1 MTSKRIEDAALPID
15 PDLDQ
20 PATPADGRPDR
31 PAAARRDA
39 PAATPPGARPAAP
52 PAGPRPDCGPD
63 DNLDRGPER
72 DPDRG
77 PARGSERRPGGGSVG
92 RWRGLGTRL
101 RPAALAAIAVGGALG
116 GAARYGMERALPT
129 APDTFP
135 WATFAGNVS
144 GSLALAVLLVFVL
157 EIWPPTRYVR
167 PFAAIGFLGAY
178 TTFSSWMVETDELV
192 AHHRPGL
199 AAGYLAAS
207 LGAGLAAVSLGL
219 VVGRAVLAR
228 RSRAGA
234 PAGRS

>member
-1 MTSKRIEDAALPID
+1 MPGRLRRPPVRD
-15 PDLDQ
+15 PTAD
-20 PATPADGRPDR
+20 PTATPTADPTGDR
-31 PAAARRDA
+31 PREL
-39 PAATPPGARPAAP
+39 G
-52 PAGPRPDCGPD
+52 G
-63 DNLDRGPER
+63 
-72 DPDRG
+72 
-77 PARGSERRPGGGSVG
+77 RPGGGSGG

-101 RPAALAAIAVGGALG
+101 RPGVLAAIAVGGALG

-178 TTFSSWMVETDELV
+178 TTFSTWMVETDELV

-199 AAGYLAAS
+199 AAGYLAGS

>member
-1 MTSKRIEDAALPID
+1 VTSKRIEDAALPID

-31 PAAARRDA
+31 RAGARPDVPAAA
-39 PAATPPGARPAAP
+39 PPAAP
-52 PAGPRPDCGPD
+52 PAGPRLDRDP
-63 DNLDRGPER
+63 DRGPER
-72 DPDRG
+72 DPDRSA
-77 PARGSERRPGGGSVG
+77 ARGRERRPGAGSGG

-101 RPAALAAIAVGGALG
+101 RPAVLAAIAVGGALG

-129 APDTFP
+129 APDAFP
-135 WATFAGNVS
+135 WATFAVNVS

-178 TTFSSWMVETDELV
+178 TTFSTWMVETDELV

-219 VVGRAVLAR
+219 VVDRAVLAR

>member
-1 MTSKRIEDAALPID
+1 MTSKRIEDAALPIG
-15 PDLDQ
+15 PDLDR
-20 PATPADGRPDR
+20 PATPADGRPDPR
-31 PAAARRDA
+31 AGARRDA
-39 PAATPPGARPAAP
+39 PAAAPPAVP
-52 PAGPRPDCGPD
+52 PAGPRPDRDP
-63 DNLDRGPER
+63 DRGPER

-77 PARGSERRPGGGSVG
+77 PARGRERRPGAGSGG

-101 RPAALAAIAVGGALG
+101 RPAVLAAIAVGGALG

-129 APDTFP
+129 APDAFP
-135 WATFAGNVS
+135 WATFAVNVS

-178 TTFSSWMVETDELV
+178 TTFSTWMVETDELV